1 MRRRSARGE
10 AKKVEGGG
18 CGGANFARASVA
30 AFSPDEGAPTRQGA
44 KPRRE
49 SVFAPS
55 RATNESRRETPSASD
70 LGPTPADPAVMP
82 IKMIDL
88 LLRPGWG
95 WW

>member
-1 MRRRSARGE
+1 MGA
-10 AKKVEGGG
+10 AKKVEAGGR
-18 CGGANFARASVA
+18 GGANFARVSVA
-30 AFSPDEGAPTRQGA
+30 AFSADEGARSRQAA

-70 LGPTPADPAVMP
+70 LGPTPADPAVIP